1 MTRLLFITASALGA
15 AAIAWMGLDFFG
27 SHTLALAITL
37 IIAGVFA
44 IGLFELVKFRRATA
58 SLATAL
64 TGLPAEQEADPQ
76 WLNSWLAKLD
86 ASLIN
91 AVRLRVEGERVGLP
105 APVLTPYLVGLLVM
119 LGLLGTFAG
128 MVETLGGAVIALQ
141 GSTEL
146 EAIRNGLAAP
156 IQGLGLAFGTSVAG
170 VAASA
175 MLGLNATLCR
185 RERMLVTRQLDTAAG
200 TTFQQFSNSYQQ
212 MQTFAALRAQ
222 ADALPAVAAQLSGI
236 AEELASRSEQLDQG
250 LNQRQAQFLETA
262 NDSYK
267 QLDQGLNQR
276 QTQFLEA
283 ASDSYK
289 QLAESVGSSL
299 NASLGESGRLAGD
312 SIRPVV
318 SEAMAQISEL
328 TSSTQQQLLTANQ
341 AQLESISSSLAT
353 AATDISSALNSADE
367 ARFEQWSGQLQ
378 QLHADTQ
385 AQQLQTTGQLG
396 QELGRVVELLGTE
409 LKASTAAQQASVSSM
424 SSSYTELLAS
434 SEQLVNARIKA
445 EESWLQGHDERLAD
459 ISAALS
465 RDLEQLREGEERR
478 TEQATERLAGL
489 EKVAAQH
496 LSALGRELEA
506 PMTNLIETASKT
518 PAAAAEVI
526 TVLRGEISKNIERDN
541 SLLEERG
548 EVLEKLTHLADSLAE
563 STDGQRTAIEQLVN
577 SSTEVLQG
585 IGSQF
590 SEQLSAEAQKMT
602 EITSDVAERA
612 SQMANLGDAFGSA
625 MELYN
630 ESNQT
635 LIENLGRIEASLNE
649 STERSDEQMGYYV
662 AQAREIIDQSMS
674 SQRAIIDELRQ
685 SGRQG
690 ELLTAEA
697 G

>member
-1 MTRLLFITASALGA
+1 
-15 AAIAWMGLDFFG
+15 
-27 SHTLALAITL
+27 
-37 IIAGVFA
+37 
-44 IGLFELVKFRRATA
+44 
-58 SLATAL
+58 
-64 TGLPAEQEADPQ
+64 
-76 WLNSWLAKLD
+76 
-86 ASLIN
+86 
-91 AVRLRVEGERVGLP
+91 
-105 APVLTPYLVGLLVM
+105 
-119 LGLLGTFAG
+119 
-128 MVETLGGAVIALQ
+128 
-141 GSTEL
+141 
-146 EAIRNGLAAP
+146 
-156 IQGLGLAFGTSVAG
+156 
-170 VAASA
+170 
-175 MLGLNATLCR
+175 
-185 RERMLVTRQLDTAAG
+185 
-200 TTFQQFSNSYQQ
+200 
-212 MQTFAALRAQ
+212 
-222 ADALPAVAAQLSGI
+222 
-236 AEELASRSEQLDQG
+236 
-250 LNQRQAQFLETA
+250 
-262 NDSYK
+262 
-267 QLDQGLNQR
+267 
-276 QTQFLEA
+276 
-283 ASDSYK
+283 
-289 QLAESVGSSL
+289 
-299 NASLGESGRLAGD
+299 
-312 SIRPVV
+312 
-318 SEAMAQISEL
+318 
-328 TSSTQQQLLTANQ
+328 
-341 AQLESISSSLAT
+341 
-353 AATDISSALNSADE
+353 
-367 ARFEQWSGQLQ
+367 
-378 QLHADTQ
+378 
-385 AQQLQTTGQLG
+385 
-396 QELGRVVELLGTE
+396 
-409 LKASTAAQQASVSSM
+409 
-424 SSSYTELLAS
+424 
-434 SEQLVNARIKA
+434 
-445 EESWLQGHDERLAD
+445 
-459 ISAALS
+459 
-465 RDLEQLREGEERR
+465 
-478 TEQATERLAGL
+478 
-489 EKVAAQH
+489 VAAQH